1 MNTFSFPLKLFAFHV
16 EPIFV
21 EPSQL
26 VRTNLVCN
34 WPKNDSQFDWHS
46 VEQWYNNL
54 QEVNAE
60 ALRSPGGPKNNEN
73 VAKNC

>member
-1 MNTFSFPLKLFAFHV
+1 MEWVAGC
-16 EPIFV
+16 
-21 EPSQL
+21 PSQI

-60 ALRSPGGPKNNEN
+60 ALRSPGGPKKNEN